1 MWSNTEYPSPVLKRR
16 VFIAMLGF
24 RKTVFPFALLAVLS
38 NCAFTEYGA
47 RINEEQL
54 ALAKLE
60 NQRQK
65 LETRYVIVLNNLEN
79 HPTETELQTEK
90 DKVYRKLQAL
100 DEEIKEKR
108 RGLDQSF
115 SEWDKK
121 ILEDRIQLQMI
132 DKEVKEAETREPP
145 PEP

>member
-1 MWSNTEYPSPVLKRR
+1 MWSNTEFPMHFYLKK
-16 VFIAMLGF
+16 LGSGLYARLTWTLVCLF
-24 RKTVFPFALLAVLS
+24 SLGLCD
-38 NCAFTEYGA
+38 CAFTEYGN

-54 ALAKLE
+54 VLAKLE
-60 NQRQK
+60 NQRHK
-65 LETRYVIVLNNLEN
+65 LETRYIIVLNNLELR
-79 HPTETELQTEK
+79 PTETELQTEK

-108 RGLDQSF
+108 HGLDQSF

-132 DKEVKEAETREPP
+132 EKEVKEAEMREPP
-145 PEP
+145 PEQ